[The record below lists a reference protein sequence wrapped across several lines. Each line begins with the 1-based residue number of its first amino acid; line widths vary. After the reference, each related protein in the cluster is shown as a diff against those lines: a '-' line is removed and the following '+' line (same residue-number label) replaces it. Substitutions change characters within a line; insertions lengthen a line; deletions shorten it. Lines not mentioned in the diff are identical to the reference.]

1 MTINLTYSIA
11 DQTLQRGKSVGILNV
26 SLNLLRQ
33 LSRRPEIGRMT
44 VLGNSTFNASEFTAD
59 GRTLWVEHDEV
70 LKGPLH
76 RMAWDQ
82 WRMYSAGLQ
91 SGNSWLFAAKGFA
104 SFIRKPGNLLACIIY
119 DGMHDYYR
127 EHYPRGFSRFE
138 MFYFLNSLKA
148 TIRSA
153 DVIFTI
159 SDFTT
164 SEVLRIARKYGL
176 TPPPV
181 ITMGIGFSDEDMLV
195 SRLNASGSRE
205 KNIVVLASRWP
216 HKRTDL
222 ALAYMQAWQAKTG
235 YKGTVSW
242 VGTLPAGV
250 GLPPLPNWSFH
261 TRLSFEEYG
270 RLLSRA
276 RALVYFSDY
285 EGFGMPPI
293 EALLAGA
300 SPVYSDIPVTREVMA
315 GVGCPFSNG
324 SADSFAA
331 ALDRAME
338 VAPDTLISWR
348 NELLKR
354 HSWPRVCSKV
364 IEGLAAVEAATKGSE
379 HS

>member
-1 MTINLTYSIA
+1 MTISVTYSIA
-11 DQTLQRGKSVGILNV
+11 DQSLRQSKSVGILNV
-26 SLNLLRQ
+26 SLNLLRH
-33 LSRRPEIGRMT
+33 LAVMPEVARLT
-44 VLGNSTFNASEFTAD
+44 VLGNSTFDPGEFSGD
-59 GRTLWVEHDEV
+59 GRVLWKHHDEV
-70 LKGPLH
+70 LSSPLH
-76 RMAWDQ
+76 RMLWDQ
-82 WRMYSAGLQ
+82 WRVYSAGRE
-91 SGNSWLFAAKGFA
+91 SGNRWLFVAKGFA
-104 SFIRKPGNLLACIIY
+104 SFVRKPGTLLACILY

-148 TIRSA
+148 TIRYA

-164 SEVLRIARKYGL
+164 SEVLRIARKYGIA
-176 TPPPV
+176 PPPV
-181 ITMGIGFSDEDMLV
+181 ITMGIGFSKEDLLL
-195 SRLNASGSRE
+195 SQLHEHGPRE
-205 KNIVVLASRWP
+205 NSIVVLASRWP

-222 ALAYMQAWQAKTG
+222 ALAYMHAWQARTG

-250 GLPPLPNWSFH
+250 SLPPLPNWSFH

-270 RLLSRA
+270 QLLSRA

-315 GVGCPFSNG
+315 GAGCPFSNG
-324 SADSFAA
+324 SAESFGA
-331 ALDRAME
+331 ALDCAMK
-338 VAPDTLISWR
+338 VAPDTLVSWR
-348 NELLKR
+348 DGLLQR
-354 HSWPRVCSKV
+354 HSWSMVCSKV
-364 IEGLAAVEAATKGSE
+364 IEGLTSVESAKKGSRP
-379 HS
+379 S